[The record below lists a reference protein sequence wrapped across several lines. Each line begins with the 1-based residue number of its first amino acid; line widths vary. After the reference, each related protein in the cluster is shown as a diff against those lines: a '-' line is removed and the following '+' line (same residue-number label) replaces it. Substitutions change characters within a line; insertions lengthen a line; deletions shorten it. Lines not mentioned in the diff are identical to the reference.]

1 MFIGQN
7 CIISPKVLIPED
19 VTIGNNVC
27 IEKGVEIGAGCKIRD
42 GVILCANS
50 RIGSNSYL
58 DFGVIIRE
66 NVTLGEGSFVG
77 ARCILGEYL
86 VDFMENKDIQHHKTV
101 IGVHALIRS
110 GTIIYGENIIGD
122 YLQTGHNVTIRE
134 NSQIGH
140 HVRVG
145 TLCDIQGDCQIGNY
159 VSMQSGIYIA
169 QRSIIQD
176 YIWLYPHVVLTNDPN
191 PPSEELAPIIIE
203 NFATVAAQSVI
214 LPGRTVGSD
223 AVVGAGSVVSKDV
236 QKGMIVVGNPIREF
250 GDTLNYKSKA
260 TGENVYPWRYHFERG
275 MPWRGVGYDEWM
287 LSVSEE
293 KGEEETVIN
302 KKVKCSGGGI
312 EYNYIYA
319 TPRSLLLQ
327 IGNFRG

>member
-7 CIISPKVLIPED
+7 CIISPDVILPEN
-19 VTIGNNVC
+19 VIIGNNIC
-27 IEKGVEIGAGCKIRD
+27 IEKGVEIGAGCKICD

-50 RIGSNSYL
+50 RIESDVYL

-66 NVTLGEGSFVG
+66 NVTLGKDSFVG

-86 VDFMENKDIQHHKTV
+86 VDFMDNRDTQHHKTV
-101 IGVHALIRS
+101 IGENALIRS
-110 GTIIYGENIIGD
+110 GTIIYGENIIGHH
-122 YLQTGHNVTIRE
+122 LQTGHNVTIRE

-145 TLCDIQGDCQIGNY
+145 TFCDIQGDCQIGNY

-169 QRSIIQD
+169 QRSVIKD

-191 PPSEELAPIIIE
+191 PPSEELAPITIE

-214 LPGRTVGSD
+214 LPGRTVGTD

-236 QKGMIVVGNPIREF
+236 QKEKIVVGNPIREF
-250 GDTLNYKSKA
+250 GDTLEYKSKA

-275 MPWRGVGYDEWM
+275 MPWKDIGYDEW
-287 LSVSEE
+287 LQTVSEE
-293 KGEEETVIN
+293 KGGEQTVMN
-302 KKVKCSGGGI
+302 NNDFLGGGYRI
-312 EYNYIYA
+312 
-319 TPRSLLLQ
+319 
-327 IGNFRG
+327 